1 MANKKS
7 TLSQATAEFLKNLEA
22 IRLQEFKP
30 SLRTLTSSDCGIDL
44 SSYAFAGLRTW
55 SK

>member
-7 TLSQATAEFLKNLEA
+7 TLSQTTAEFLKNLEA

-44 SSYAFAGLRTW
+44 SSCAFAGLRTW

>member
-7 TLSQATAEFLKNLEA
+7 TISQATSDFIKNLQA
-22 IRLQEFKP
+22 IRLQEFRP

-44 SSYAFAGLRTW
+44 SSCAFAGLRTW

>member
-1 MANKKS
+1 MANKQS
-7 TLSQATAEFLKNLEA
+7 TISNATANFLKNLQA

-30 SLRTLTSSDCGIDL
+30 SLRTLSSVDCGLDL
-44 SSYAFAGLRTW
+44 SSCAFAGLRTW